1 MDSFVAYCDE
11 SYTAESRYRGVAAV
25 SLRVEHEGAV
35 CADLKAQL
43 ASSSLREFKWSKL
56 VDARGRFAAEKLV
69 SSTLR
74 AVDTHDLRVDV
85 LIWDVQDRRHSV
97 RGRDDNANYERMCF
111 QLLKSVLRRRV
122 RGSQWHVFPD
132 EKLGV
137 DWQTLQDCLH
147 AVGRRPR
154 GPGSLFAEFLRA
166 ESYSV
171 RRLLEVKSHEQP
183 LGQLAD
189 FFCGLSVFSRL
200 KFSAY
205 SHWASTAGPQR
216 SLFDTPPVTASRSDQ
231 QRFQVLRH
239 FKQQAEAARL
249 GVSLDSSGGLR
260 TLDPSRPV
268 NFWWY
273 EPQHGKDRAPTKAH
287 VTST

>member
-1 MDSFVAYCDE
+1 MDTFVAYCDE
-11 SYTAESRYRGVAAV
+11 SYIADSRYRGVAAV
-25 SLRVEHEGAV
+25 SLRVEHEAAV
-35 CADLKAQL
+35 CADLRAQL
-43 ASSSLREFKWSKL
+43 ASSSVREFKWSKL
-56 VDARGRFAAEKLV
+56 VDAKGRFAAEKLIT
-69 SSTLR
+69 STLR
-74 AVDTHDLRVDV
+74 AVDAHELRVDV
-85 LIWDVQDRRHSV
+85 LVWDVEDRRHRV

-111 QLLKSVLRRRV
+111 HLLQCVLRRRV

-137 DWQTLQDCLH
+137 DWQALQDCLH
-147 AVGRRPR
+147 AVGQRPR
-154 GPGSLFAEFLRA
+154 GPFSLFADFLRA
-166 ESYSV
+166 ETYSV
-171 RRLLEVKSHEQP
+171 RRLLEVRSHEQP

-189 FFCGLSVFSRL
+189 FFCGLAVFSRL

-205 SHWASTAGPQR
+205 SQWARTAGPQR
-216 SLFDTPPVTASRSDQ
+216 PLFESPPIAASRSDQ
-231 QRFQVLRH
+231 QRFLVLQY

-273 EPQHGKDRAPTKAH
+273 EPQHGRDRAPTKAH
-287 VTST
+287 VRPR